1 MAVGKAS
8 KSQEAYYARY
18 KVSLFAKNR
27 KRRLERVLREQP
39 ENEQVKMA
47 LKDIHYRRKTPNT
60 TVWSASDKRMAQMLR
75 SWTGGF
81 NMNILNSN
89 PKVASDALQS
99 LPSRPPVGQDDT
111 LQNRHMF
118 SLKARI
124 KVRGQLLFP
133 TSTKLNGLVN

>member
-18 KVSLFAKNR
+18 KTSLFSKNR
-27 KRRLERVLREQP
+27 TRRLERVLKAQP
-39 ENEQVKMA
+39 NNEQVKMA

-60 TVWSASDKRMAQMLR
+60 TVWSASDKRLAQMLR

-81 NMNILNSN
+81 DMNILNSN
-89 PKVASDALQS
+89 PKVASDALQG
-99 LPSRPPVGQDDT
+99 LPSRQAVKQDDT

-118 SLKARI
+118 SLKTRI

-133 TSTKLNGLVN
+133 TSTKLNGLTN